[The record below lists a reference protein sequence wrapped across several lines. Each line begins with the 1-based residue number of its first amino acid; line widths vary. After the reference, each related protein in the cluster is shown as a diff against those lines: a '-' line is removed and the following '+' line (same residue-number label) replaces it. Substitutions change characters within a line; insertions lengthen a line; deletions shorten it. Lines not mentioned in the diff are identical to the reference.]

1 MNRNQQFVMLPA
13 EEYEE
18 ILKMTKEIHRHLFD
32 KPSQPRVLND
42 YIAES
47 DAQKE
52 YGRKTTWFWTQR
64 KKGKLPYK
72 KLGNR
77 IYYQKADLLNLF
89 EAE

>member
-1 MNRNQQFVMLPA
+1 MKPDEKFVITSATGIERM
-13 EEYEE
+13 
-18 ILKMTKEIHRHLFD
+18 LKMLEELHQHFID
-32 KPSQPRVLND
+32 KPSQQRITNG
-42 YIAES
+42 YMSES
-47 DAQKE
+47 EAQEEFK
-52 YGRKTTWFWTQR
+52 RKTTWFWTQR